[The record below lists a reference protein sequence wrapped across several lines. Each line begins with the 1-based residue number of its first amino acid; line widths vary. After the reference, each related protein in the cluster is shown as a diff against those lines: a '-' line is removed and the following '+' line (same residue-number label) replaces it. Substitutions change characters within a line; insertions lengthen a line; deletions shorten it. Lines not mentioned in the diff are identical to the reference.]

1 MRAAAFAAVVV
12 AALVATASAFGACAQ
27 PKVSLA
33 KLEGEVMCPICHT
46 TLDQS
51 NSLAAQQIEQFISVR
66 IARCESE
73 AQIKSDLVENYGTV
87 ILAAPPRRGFDL
99 LAWWLPLGG
108 ISAAALL
115 VGFGAWRWRRARAA
129 EVEPEEE
136 LDPET
141 ERRLDDLLAHYE

>member
-1 MRAAAFAAVVV
+1 VKLAALAAVVA
-12 AALVATASAFGACAQ
+12 AALALSASALGACAN

-33 KLEGEVMCPICHT
+33 KMEGEVMCPICHT

-51 NSLAAQQIEQFISVR
+51 DSLAAQQIEQFISAR

-73 AQIKSDLVENYGTV
+73 SQIKSELVANYGTV

-99 LAWWLPLGG
+99 LVWWLPLGG
-108 ISAAALL
+108 IILAALL
-115 VGFGAWRWRRARAA
+115 VAFGAWRWRRAR
-129 EVEPEEE
+129 VPEPEAE

-141 ERRLDDLLAHYE
+141 ERQLDDLLARFD

>member
-1 MRAAAFAAVVV
+1 VRLAAAAAVVL
-12 AALVATASAFGACAQ
+12 AALVTAASAFGACAK

-51 NSLAAQQIEQFISVR
+51 DSLAAQQIEQFIAVR

-73 AQIKSDLVENYGTV
+73 AQIKRELIENYGTV
-87 ILAAPPRRGFDL
+87 ILAAPPRKGFDL

-108 ISAAALL
+108 ILAAAVL

-129 EVEPEEE
+129 EAEPEEE

>member
-1 MRAAAFAAVVV
+1 VKLTAVAAVVA
-12 AALVATASAFGACAQ
+12 AALVLSASALGACAK

-33 KLEGEVMCPICHT
+33 KMEGEVMCPICHT

-51 NSLAAQQIEQFISVR
+51 DSLAAQQIEQFISAR

-73 AQIKSDLVENYGTV
+73 SQIKTELVANYGTV

-99 LAWWLPLGG
+99 LVWWLPLGG
-108 ISAAALL
+108 IIVAALL
-115 VGFGAWRWRRARAA
+115 VGFGAWRWRRAR
-129 EVEPEEE
+129 VPEPETE

-141 ERRLDDLLAHYE
+141 ERQLDELLARYD

>member
-1 MRAAAFAAVVV
+1 MRLAAVAAVVL
-12 AALVATASAFGACAQ
+12 AALVAAASAFGACAQ

-51 NSLAAQQIEQFISVR
+51 DSLAAQQIEQFIAVR
-66 IARCESE
+66 IARCEGE
-73 AQIKSDLVENYGTV
+73 AQIKGELIENYGTV

-108 ISAAALL
+108 ILAAAAL
-115 VGFGAWRWRRARAA
+115 VGFGAWRWRGARAA
-129 EVEPEEE
+129 EPEPEEE
-136 LDPET
+136 LDADT
-141 ERRLDDLLAHYE
+141 ERRLDDLLAHFE

>member
-1 MRAAAFAAVVV
+1 VKLAAVAAVVA
-12 AALVATASAFGACAQ
+12 AALALSASAFGACAN

-51 NSLAAQQIEQFISVR
+51 DSAAAQQIEQFIAAR

-73 AQIKSDLVENYGTV
+73 SQIKSELVANYGTV

-99 LAWWLPLGG
+99 LVWWLPLGG
-108 ISAAALL
+108 IILAALL
-115 VGFGAWRWRRARAA
+115 VAFGAWRWRRAR
-129 EVEPEEE
+129 VPEPETE

-141 ERRLDDLLAHYE
+141 ERQLDELLARYD

>member
-1 MRAAAFAAVVV
+1 MKLVSVAAVAA
-12 AALVATASAFGACAQ
+12 AALVASASAFGACTQ

-51 NSLAAQQIEQFISVR
+51 NSLAAKQIEQFIAVR

-73 AQIKSDLVENYGTV
+73 AQIKQELVENYGTV
-87 ILAAPPRRGFDL
+87 ILAAPPQRGFDL

-108 ISAAALL
+108 IILGALL
-115 VGFGAWRWRRARAA
+115 IGFGAWRWRRVRLPD
-129 EVEPEEE
+129 EDPD
-136 LDPET
+136 LDAET
-141 ERRLDDLLAHYE
+141 ERRLDDLLARE

>member
-1 MRAAAFAAVVV
+1 VRLLATAAVAV
-12 AALVATASAFGACAQ
+12 AALAAAGSAFGACAQ

-51 NSLAAQQIEQFISVR
+51 SSLAAQQIEAFIRAR

-73 AQIKSDLVENYGTV
+73 SQIKRELVDNYGTV

-108 ISAAALL
+108 IVLAALL
-115 VGFGAWRWRRARAA
+115 VGFGAWRWRNTREPDDAA
-129 EVEPEEE
+129 PIDE
-136 LDPET
+136 ET
-141 ERRLDDLLAHYE
+141 ERRIDDLLAHFD

>member
-1 MRAAAFAAVVV
+1 MKLAAVATVV
-12 AALVATASAFGACAQ
+12 AAALALSAPALGACAQ

-33 KLEGEVMCPICHT
+33 KMEGEVMCPICHT

-51 NSLAAQQIEQFISVR
+51 DSAAAQQIEQFISAR

-73 AQIKSDLVENYGTV
+73 SQIKSELVANYGTV

-108 ISAAALL
+108 IILAALL
-115 VGFGAWRWRRARAA
+115 VGFGAWRWRRAR
-129 EVEPEEE
+129 VPE
-136 LDPET
+136 PET
-141 ERRLDDLLAHYE
+141 ELDAETERQLDEMLARFD